1 MFSSI
6 VKINTEWMWGRGK
19 GEISRI
25 KELSYKIN
33 FSALYRRRSG
43 QISAA

>member
-6 VKINTEWMWGRGK
+6 IKINTEWMWGRGK
-19 GEISRI
+19 GEISKIR
-25 KELSYKIN
+25 ELSYKIP
-33 FSALYRRRSG
+33 FSALYRPRSG